1 MSKGELIKWLGEYE
15 ANLLS
20 LMGQDDY
27 VTGKLD
33 VINEVIDRLDQ
44 EDELDKLL
52 KLERDLSQ
60 MFDSDTRI
68 ALALLEEIR
77 KIKRNEEV

>member
-44 EDELDKLL
+44 EDELGRIL

-77 KIKRNEEV
+77 KINKDER